1 MNIHGN
7 IGHPKKRDSARHD
20 NQHNSNTEKH
30 SGTNDADSGEV
41 KVRPSRSDRA
51 GRGGECSVGQS
62 ALLTAPG
69 VAGSSP
75 AGSATH
81 TYLVDHHRSRQ
92 PAAWANRYI
101 SPIRCLGPSQYT
113 SVRDRMRIPLA
124 AIERASSGGNS
135 GQLSYSAIG
144 NRHEAVGTSICQM
157 PRRVLSTAPGWRRSR
172 PAPCGRAVRRLQST
186 HSGPR
191 CRRSKRPP
199 LRNVRV
205 YLAPR
210 HLSIS
215 YLKAILVEC
224 EDENHIHSR
233 HSLRRTCIGLRH
245 KIFQDLLPTCPA
257 SI

>member
-7 IGHPKKRDSARHD
+7 IGHPKKRDSAGHD
-20 NQHNSNTEKH
+20 NQHNRNTEKH

-41 KVRPSRSDRA
+41 KARPSRSDRA

-81 TYLVDHHRSRQ
+81 TYLVDHHRSRR
-92 PAAWANRYI
+92 PAAWVNRYI

-113 SVRDRMRIPLA
+113 SVRDRMRIPLV
-124 AIERASSGGNS
+124 AIERASSGGN
-135 GQLSYSAIG
+135 GDQLVLLGRRQQARSSRY
-144 NRHEAVGTSICQM
+144 ICQM
-157 PRRVLSTAPGWRRSR
+157 QRRTLSTAPGWRRSR
-172 PAPCGRAVRRLQST
+172 PAPCGRAVRRSQST
-186 HSGPR
+186 HSEPR
-191 CRRSKRPP
+191 CRRPKRPP

-205 YLAPR
+205 HLALR
-210 HLSIS
+210 HLSILC
-215 YLKAILVEC
+215 LKAILVEC
-224 EDENHIHSR
+224 ENENHIRSR
-233 HSLRRTCIGLRH
+233 HSLRRTCIGWRH